1 MWKNVYLCVGGGW
14 ERECSGYVGRGK
26 VGDVNGVDGV
36 GAGANDAEGTLA
48 GVARAPVAATLLPAQ
63 LFALGGGGCHRLACI
78 TDLPTCPMVCLA
90 CAGARSR

>member
-1 MWKNVYLCVGGGW
+1 MLPGMQNSLGGATLSQCLV
-14 ERECSGYVGRGK
+14 ERQQLNEL
-26 VGDVNGVDGV
+26 

>member
-1 MWKNVYLCVGGGW
+1 M
-14 ERECSGYVGRGK
+14 
-26 VGDVNGVDGV
+26 DGV

-90 CAGARSR
+90 CAGAPLLAPLALRRYRHLQPRPYCPP

>member
-1 MWKNVYLCVGGGW
+1 M
-14 ERECSGYVGRGK
+14 
-26 VGDVNGVDGV
+26 DGV

-63 LFALGGGGCHRLACI
+63 LFAPGGGGCHRLACI

>member
-1 MWKNVYLCVGGGW
+1 MSMESTNWRERCELGGCEPEAG
-14 ERECSGYVGRGK
+14 G
-26 VGDVNGVDGV
+26 VNGVDGV